1 MIIVKLVA
9 YCIGLTD
16 QEIETL
22 KSIKNTAGVR
32 ITSSNHVTTVKGFG
46 IYDDL
51 LEYVVAITKFKTF
64 EVHLD

>member
-1 MIIVKLVA
+1 MKLVA

-16 QEIETL
+16 QEIESL